1 MFGLDCAQFLEY
13 DELLNP
19 CKHHAIG
26 DEMRDERKK
35 SKNKY
40 LPLD

>member
-1 MFGLDCAQFLEY
+1 MFGLDFAQFHEY

-19 CKHHAIG
+19 CMHQAIG

-35 SKNKY
+35 NKNKY